1 MGYIFCILGGIVGL
15 IIAIYLATRKDPVAK
30 KHGRIQLGIL
40 ILYVL
45 IIALAILI
53 CMSTVMIKQHA
64 FMDIVW
70 ALVLAIVIY
79 SIGKWKFDY

>member
-1 MGYIFCILGGIVGL
+1 
-15 IIAIYLATRKDPVAK
+15 
-30 KHGRIQLGIL
+30 
-40 ILYVL
+40 
-45 IIALAILI
+45 
-53 CMSTVMIKQHA
+53 MIKQHA